1 MPRACGECKKKNV
14 LQITQSLVLPP
25 DSRSD
30 DIILQVVQCASCGFR
45 GLAVYE
51 ESRRGGMD
59 SESWSH
65 TAYHVSADDLRT
77 VTTAI
82 RSCPAPKNPKCRCH
96 AHRKLGRREQGGRWN
111 GLQNITLED
120 SFPIL

>member
-1 MPRACGECKKKNV
+1 MPRGCGVCKKANV
-14 LQITQSLVLPP
+14 LQITRSLVLPP

-30 DIILQVVQCASCGFR
+30 DIIVQEVQCASCGFR

-65 TAYHVSADDLRT
+65 TAYRVSADDLKAVTAAMRT
-77 VTTAI
+77 
-82 RSCPAPKNPKCRCH
+82 CPSPKNSKCRCR
-96 AHRKLGRREQGGRWN
+96 AHRKLGRRDRNDRWE
-111 GLQNITLED
+111 GLQSITLED
-120 SFPIL
+120 RFPIF